1 MSSHAVWSDWVL
13 QLNSKCSLNS
23 AMFLYVFL
31 YGYRRAPLE
40 HENPRENPDNFNEWC
55 FFNDYIFI
63 KICTLVY
70 FC

>member
-40 HENPRENPDNFNEWC
+40 HENPRENPDNF
-55 FFNDYIFI
+55 
-63 KICTLVY
+63 
-70 FC
+70 